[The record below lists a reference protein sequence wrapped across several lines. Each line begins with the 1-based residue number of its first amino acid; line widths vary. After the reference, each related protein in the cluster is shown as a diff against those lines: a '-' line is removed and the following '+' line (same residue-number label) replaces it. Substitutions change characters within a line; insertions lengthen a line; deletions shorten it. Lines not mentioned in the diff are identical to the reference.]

1 MYQNNKR
8 RVPAI
13 LAIAL
18 TIIISLGIG
27 FRMGVVS
34 EQKSVRINDDAVSRS
49 DSTQLP
55 TESTNNSS
63 ALHLLTDS
71 RNQDLTVAEIASLA
85 SDSVVEITTEYV
97 TTGNFMQQYVSS
109 GAGSG
114 VIITDDGYI
123 LTNNHVIEDA
133 SNITV
138 TLTDR
143 SAYEA
148 ELIGYDADLDVALIK
163 INASN
168 LNEASLGDSSKLTV
182 GEPVVAI
189 GNPLGQLGGTV
200 TDGIIS
206 ALDREITMNGR
217 SMNLMQTNAAI
228 NPGNS
233 GGGLFNNRGQ
243 LIGLV
248 VAKSSGEDV
257 EGLGFAIPIN
267 DISSILNDLKEYGYS
282 RNKVSLGI
290 NVIDINNEQMAMM
303 YGVRYIGT
311 YIYSIEEN
319 SAAANSGLQ
328 PGDCILGINN
338 TEITS
343 RDDISSLLKEVNVGD
358 TLRFTVLRNNEQIHL
373 NVVAGAYVPENI
385 Q

>member
-55 TESTNNSS
+55 AESANNSTT
-63 ALHLLTDS
+63 LHLLTDS
-71 RNQDLTVAEIASLA
+71 QNQDLTVAEIASLA

-319 SAAANSGLQ
+319 SAAANSDLQ

-358 TLRFTVLRNNEQIHL
+358 TLLFTVLRNNEQIHL